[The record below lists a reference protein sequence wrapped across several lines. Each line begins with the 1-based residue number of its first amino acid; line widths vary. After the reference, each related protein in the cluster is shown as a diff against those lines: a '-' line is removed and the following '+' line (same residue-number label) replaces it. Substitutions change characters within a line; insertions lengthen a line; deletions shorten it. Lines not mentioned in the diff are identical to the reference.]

1 MTSIKYVGFLLVLSA
16 TACSDGA
23 GGSSGG
29 GLTAEECRRYYEY
42 TYSLDGMKAS
52 AILGEEILSKDS
64 KTCSEAGSVTRR
76 HFDCVMASK
85 SVDALQA
92 CGAPNT

>member
-1 MTSIKYVGFLLVLSA
+1 MFRKMFVAIALLSCASCTFV
-16 TACSDGA
+16 
-23 GGSSGG
+23 SGG
-29 GLTAEECRRYYEY
+29 GAGDRLTVEECRRYYKH
-42 TYSLDGMKAS
+42 TYSLDNMDAAKM
-52 AILGEEILSKDS
+52 LGEDGLERDS

-76 HFDCVMASK
+76 HFDCAVAAK